1 MTNVIKV
8 KPTRVRTKRITV
20 DVPNEIDIIRN
31 KLQDDTGV
39 KMTYV
44 QVFAFLVHFYIKHGN
59 EPRTQWRPII

>member
-8 KPTRVRTKRITV
+8 RPKKTKRITL
-20 DVPNEIDIIRN
+20 DVPEEIDKIRN

-59 EPRTQWRPII
+59 EPRTRWVDL

>member
-8 KPTRVRTKRITV
+8 RPKKTKRITL
-20 DVPNEIDIIRN
+20 DVPEEIDKIKN
-31 KLQDDTGV
+31 KLQEDTGV

-59 EPRTQWRPII
+59 LPRTQWRPIQ